1 MYICIIMNNRYLT
14 MFFVLL
20 FFYNSTST
28 NAYSLGIQHYHQD
41 NVRLANDIDSVT
53 LYCAFFPVYVHF
65 ELSMSN
71 DNIRLKFL
79 ETDSCVIFIN
89 SIDRNKLVSYVNDFF
104 ILKSERIYYKTSH
117 EAQEKYIITDYPFM
131 SVRGYKKGKIVLFKK
146 LDIATNLWRE
156 YGDTIVMYN
165 QRITYHYNR
174 KFIDFFELLITL
186 SSDVSIE
193 KLFLHE
199 AK

>member
-1 MYICIIMNNRYLT
+1 MNNRYLT

-28 NAYSLGIQHYHQD
+28 NAYSLGIRHYHQD

-71 DNIRLKFL
+71 DNIRLKFWK
-79 ETDSCVIFIN
+79 TDSCVIFIN

-117 EAQEKYIITDYPFM
+117 EAQEKYIMTDYPLM
-131 SVRGYKKGKIVLFKK
+131 SVRGYKKGKIVLLKK
-146 LDIATNLWRE
+146 MDIATNLWRE

-165 QRITYHYNR
+165 QRRTYHYNR
-174 KFIDFFELLITL
+174 KFIDFYKLLITL
-186 SSDVSIE
+186 YSDRSME
-193 KLFLHE
+193 ELRDFKLL
-199 AK
+199 

>member
-1 MYICIIMNNRYLT
+1 MNNRYLT

-28 NAYSLGIQHYHQD
+28 NAYSLGIRHYHQD

-71 DNIRLKFL
+71 DNIRLKFW

-165 QRITYHYNR
+165 QRRTYHYNR

>member
-1 MYICIIMNNRYLT
+1 

-41 NVRLANDIDSVT
+41 NVSLANDIDSVT
-53 LYCAFFPVYVHF
+53 LHCAFFSADQIF
-65 ELSMSN
+65 DLFISN
-71 DNIRLKFL
+71 SCIRLRFP
-79 ETDSCVIFIN
+79 ETDSCVIFMNN